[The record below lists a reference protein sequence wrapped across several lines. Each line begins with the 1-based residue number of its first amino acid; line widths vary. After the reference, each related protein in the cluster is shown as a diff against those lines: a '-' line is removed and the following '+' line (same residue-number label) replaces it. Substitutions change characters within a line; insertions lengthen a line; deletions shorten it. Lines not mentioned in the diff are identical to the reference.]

1 MSSVSVNRDS
11 YLKIKLGPRCLQ
23 DNNKNSQM
31 GDMRDVMS
39 DCSV

>member
-1 MSSVSVNRDS
+1 MSSVSGNRGS

-31 GDMRDVMS
+31 GDMRDAML
-39 DCSV
+39 DCCV